1 MRALAIELRRAN
13 GPVAA
18 LLLVAFG
25 ALLVAFSYSY
35 WRSSSALA
43 AQELGA
49 ALMLLTPI
57 ALAYGAML
65 GRREKRTRA
74 VELMGSTGRPR
85 WQRFLPSTA
94 AVGLGVATPFLVV
107 TAACAVA
114 IAAGDGYLSRW
125 DAAIPLIG
133 ALTLA
138 GAAWLGIA
146 AGRAWAS
153 PILPPALATATA
165 VALFISPPIA
175 ADGHYTRWHNLSL
188 VPAPGPATHW
198 ETPTAAALLAQL
210 SLAAGLVAAGLLLIG
225 GRSWFTRT
233 GAAAVLA
240 AGVAGLM
247 LIVEPGPAEKWRL
260 DPAAQ
265 RLTCTDDAP
274 QVCVTAVHRH
284 LLPEVTVQARLALD
298 ALAVLPGAPTR
309 AVEVHLYR
317 PGDNTTAQWQRFTPN
332 DEPGTVYFVT
342 DTPIGGD
349 PGLAERIAMG
359 GGTYLSHCGDQTEG
373 YVPMAVAGG
382 WLLGVQDFRLWEPG
396 FGYWST
402 EAREP
407 EVREGLRALRAL
419 PEAEQL
425 ARVTAVRDAALRCA
439 PDLTTPLTAS

>member
-1 MRALAIELRRAN
+1 MRALRIELRRAN
-13 GPVAA
+13 GLIAA
-18 LLLVAFG
+18 LLMVALG
-25 ALLVAFSYSY
+25 ALLVGFSYPY

-43 AQELGA
+43 GQELA
-49 ALMLLTPI
+49 AGLMLLTPI

-74 VELMGSTGRPR
+74 VELMDSTGRPR

-94 AVGLGVATPFLVV
+94 AVGIGVAAPFLLV
-107 TAACAVA
+107 AAGCAVA
-114 IAAGDGYLSRW
+114 IAVGDGYLGPW
-125 DAAIPLIG
+125 DAASPLIG

-165 VALFISPPIA
+165 VALFVSPPIGA
-175 ADGHYTRWHNLSL
+175 EGRYTRWHNLSL
-188 VPAPGPATHW
+188 VAAPGPATHW
-198 ETPTAAALLAQL
+198 ETLTATALLAQL
-210 SLAAGLVAAGLLLIG
+210 ALAAGLVTAGLLLIA
-225 GRSWFTRT
+225 GRSWLTRA
-233 GAAAVLA
+233 GAGAVLA
-240 AGVAGLM
+240 VGVAGLM

-265 RLTCTDDAP
+265 RLTCTGDAP

-284 LLPEVTVQARLALD
+284 LLPTVTVEARRALD

-309 AVEVHLYR
+309 AVEVHLDR
-317 PGDNTTAQWQRFTPN
+317 AGDNTAEQWQRFTPN
-332 DEPGTVYFVT
+332 DEPGTVYFAA

-349 PGLAERIAMG
+349 PTLAQRIVMG
-359 GGTYLSHCGDQTEG
+359 GGTYLSHCGAQDDG
-373 YVPMAVAGG
+373 YVPMAVAGA
-382 WLLGVQDFRLWEPG
+382 WLLGVQDFRIWEPG
-396 FGYWST
+396 IGYWNT
-402 EAREP
+402 EDRQP
-407 EVREGLRALRAL
+407 EVQEGLRALRAL

-425 ARVTAVRDAALRCA
+425 ARVIAVRDAALRCA